1 MGYPGQG
8 LTINEV
14 VREAH
19 QTAISKGFYTHL
31 DGRDILPGSVGE
43 MALHNPSGYRHL
55 SGLGVVGQLLLIHS
69 EVTEA
74 MESDRRNEGDDRIA
88 EELADI
94 VIRVADLAGY
104 MNLDLDKAIED
115 KMAAN
120 KVRPHRHGDKKY

>member
-8 LTINEV
+8 VTINEV
-14 VREAH
+14 IREAH
-19 QTAISKGFYTHL
+19 QTAIVKGFYVHL
-31 DGRDILPGSVGE
+31 AGDDIASGNVGE
-43 MALHNPSGYRHL
+43 WALRRPDAYRHL
-55 SGLGVVGQLLLIHS
+55 SGTGILGQLILIHS

-115 KMAAN
+115 KIAAN
-120 KVRPHRHGDKKY
+120 KLRPHRHGDKKY